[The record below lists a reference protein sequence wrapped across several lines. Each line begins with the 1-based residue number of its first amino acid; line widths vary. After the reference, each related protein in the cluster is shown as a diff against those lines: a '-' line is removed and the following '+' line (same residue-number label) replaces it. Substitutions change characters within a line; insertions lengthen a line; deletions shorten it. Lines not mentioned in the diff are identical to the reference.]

1 MCDCITYSLSDIENI
16 KNVGFSYDLPEYAL
30 MLINK
35 ISRQVG
41 APSYIKTPVFR
52 KSRYY
57 ADNNTNNT
65 KNTHVYPKRSGNT
78 NNGHRGNNRR
88 HKKNRGARE
97 LTDNEWNTIRN
108 FESTKMQEAKDE
120 CDKALNDIRSMLNKL
135 SETTYDTIKDE
146 IMFKLYELQQLDILD
161 VNESSTLWSNICQ
174 LIINTG
180 CNNAFYSMQYVTL
193 LSAIYEKYES
203 IEKQFKGVL
212 YKCMEKFYDIE
223 YVDADED
230 YDKFCENN
238 IANKNRRSMA
248 TFISN
253 LYMKELISVD
263 EYTEILYKVI
273 DTFITS
279 IDEQNKKFVCEELSE
294 VICSLISDNK
304 ALVEI
309 ESFGDYLEKIDNVS
323 TMKAKNKP
331 SLTNKIIFKLCDIVD
346 MFNE

>member
-1 MCDCITYSLSDIENI
+1 MCDCITYSLSDIETI
-16 KNVGFSYDLPEYAL
+16 KNGGFSYDLPEYSL

-57 ADNNTNNT
+57 TDNNSNT
-65 KNTHVYPKRSGNT
+65 KKSHVYPKRGVNANNSGGN
-78 NNGHRGNNRR
+78 NNRR
-88 HKKNRGARE
+88 NRKNKGARE
-97 LTDNEWNTIRN
+97 LTDSEWNTIRN

-135 SETTYDTIKDE
+135 SETTYETIKDD
-146 IMFKLYELQQLDILD
+146 IIFKLYELQQLDILD
-161 VNESSTLWSNICQ
+161 VSESGILWGNICQ

-180 CNNAFYSMQYVTL
+180 CNNAFYSMQYVSL
-193 LSAIYEKYES
+193 LSAVYEKYES
-203 IEKQFKGVL
+203 IGKQFKSVL

-223 YVDADED
+223 YVDPNDD

-238 IANKNRRSMA
+238 IVNKNRRSMA

-253 LYMKELISVD
+253 LYSKELITVE

-273 DTFITS
+273 DTFIMS
-279 IDEQNKKFVCEELSE
+279 IDDQNKKFICEELSE
-294 VICSLISDNK
+294 VIYSLISDNK
-304 ALVEI
+304 TLLEI
-309 ESFGDYLEKIDNVS
+309 ESFGDYLEKLENVS
-323 TMKAKNKP
+323 TMRAKNKP